1 MEGLDKH
8 YENISNKYANGGTTQ
23 EVFHFNTPTGE
34 KSSLSYL
41 QQVLVRTKAFK
52 NWFGD
57 WEMAARLFLQDGKD
71 NFEKHYKDV
80 SKVLDYNTLEPR
92 VVYHGTRV
100 ENEFFVFDATRE
112 AGQGRPYGYFA
123 HNIEYSQNFTTS
135 SQRGHSAA
143 KPFLYQCFVN
153 IRNPFMAIGQQY
165 EGKSRNAEDW
175 LIIIIATIMWDKYGM
190 IQSTPQTQGLVLAV
204 KSQIGKYLENTWN
217 GGSQPFWVSMAR
229 DINKEFK
236 FFLLSYNYD
245 GIFYGE
251 QFSDPYDIDD
261 PAQYTRAVCIFDS
274 NQVKLADGRN
284 IDFDPM
290 NVDIRFKEGGKLMEQ
305 EEESPNDKNMNKR
318 EHLRSIL
325 VGEKYAEGGKVVGKQ
340 LSDTNDGKKGGYFKG
355 RSHAEGGIKAYNVD
369 TGQHIEVEGEEV
381 IITKGAVS
389 DTQKREFEGEM
400 LTNREILSRINQ
412 SGGGVSFEDGG
423 EIKGHECGCSGKKYK
438 YGGELMEDF
447 NIMRKMNEPF
457 NLAQNNLKQA
467 RSFVDDLIS
476 KMR

>member
-1 MEGLDKH
+1 
-8 YENISNKYANGGTTQ
+8 
-23 EVFHFNTPTGE
+23 
-34 KSSLSYL
+34 
-41 QQVLVRTKAFK
+41 
-52 NWFGD
+52 
-57 WEMAARLFLQDGKD
+57 
-71 NFEKHYKDV
+71 
-80 SKVLDYNTLEPR
+80 
-92 VVYHGTRV
+92 
-100 ENEFFVFDATRE
+100 
-112 AGQGRPYGYFA
+112 
-123 HNIEYSQNFTTS
+123 
-135 SQRGHSAA
+135 
-143 KPFLYQCFVN
+143 
-153 IRNPFMAIGQQY
+153 MAIGQQY

-175 LIIIIATIMWDKYGM
+175 LYIITASIMWDKYGK
-190 IQSTPQTQGLVLAV
+190 IEKNSQTEGLALAV
-204 KSQIGKYLENTWN
+204 KSQIGKYLENTWR
-217 GGSQPFWVSMAR
+217 GSQEPFWVAMAR

-251 QFSDPYDIDD
+251 QFRDPYDIDD

-381 IITKGAVS
+381 IITKGAVN
-389 DTQKREFEGEM
+389 DTEKREFEGEM

-412 SGGGVSFEDGG
+412 SGGGVAFEEGG